1 MLRTLYQSVVILA
14 VLAGGA
20 VAVILYQ
27 QHTAASRE
35 IARLAEQKQELEH
48 FVERL
53 SSERR
58 VADVIVSR
66 QEKHGGVLNTTLLFV
81 EYDRA
86 GKPLPARTLLVRGAM
101 VHFDAMVIK
110 FERDFVQRN
119 DPLRGHSLALF
130 TRVYGEHET
139 PENGA
144 RVDEPGAIPQVYRGA
159 DPRVT
164 EFEMT
169 LWKDFWRLANDA
181 DFRSGFGVRVANGQG
196 VWGPLQ
202 PERLYTLTL
211 ESSGGLNMTSE
222 PMKGIYRE
230 ALKQQ
235 TSPPEPAPAAA
246 VQMD

>member
-1 MLRTLYQSVVILA
+1 MLRSLYQAVVILA
-14 VLAGGA
+14 VIAGGTLTL
-20 VAVILYQ
+20 IWFHQ
-27 QHTAASRE
+27 RSDTQRQME
-35 IARLAEQKQELEH
+35 RLAAQKQELEQ
-48 FVERL
+48 VVARL
-53 SSERR
+53 GSEKR
-58 VADVIVSR
+58 VADVIVSK
-66 QEKHGGVLNTTLLFV
+66 QEKVGGVLNTTLLFV

-86 GKPLPARTLLVRGAM
+86 GKPLPAKRLVVRGSM
-101 VHFDAMVIK
+101 IHFDAMVIK

-139 PENGA
+139 PENAA
-144 RVDEPGAIPQVYRGA
+144 RVDEPDGIPAVYRDA

-164 EFEMT
+164 EFEMA

-196 VWGPLQ
+196 VWGPLE

-211 ESSGGLNMTSE
+211 ESSGGLNLTSE

-230 ALKQQ
+230 ALRKQ
-235 TSPPEPAPAAA
+235 TDNAEPARAAA
-246 VQMD
+246 RVE